1 MNPSSLSHPSP
12 RPKRW
17 KAIGLLLLLF
27 VVGIV
32 TGVGGLAI
40 VVRHKLQV
48 QMANGTVGTVVV
60 DRLEKELISKLDL
73 SPSEEAAIRPEFD
86 ITRREVRLHRQRML
100 ESLRE
105 TSRGTVQRLK
115 SKLPPEKQE
124 LLEKVA
130 HKRLGPW
137 GLLR

>member
-1 MNPSSLSHPSP
+1 MNPSSSSNPSP

-17 KAIGLLLLLF
+17 KAIGLLLLIF

-32 TGVGGLAI
+32 TGAGGLAI

-73 SPSEEAAIRPEFD
+73 SPSEQAAITPEFD
-86 ITRREVRLHRQRML
+86 ITRREVRSHRLRML
-100 ESLRE
+100 EALRE
-105 TSRGTVQRLK
+105 TSQDTLQRLK

-124 LLEKVA
+124 ILEQA
-130 HKRLGPW
+130 ARKRLGPW